1 MRTAN
6 AQTQVPISE
15 ATFLILLSL
24 SAGPR
29 HGYAIMKD
37 VAALSSGRV
46 HLSTSTLYG
55 AIKRLLE
62 DGWIERLNGEPP
74 DASGRPRKEYRLT
87 QAGRR
92 ILKLEAARLESLT
105 RLARLRLEETSQ

>member
-1 MRTAN
+1 MRTTVT
-6 AQTQVPISE
+6 QTKIPISE
-15 ATFLILLSL
+15 ATFFILLSL

-37 VAALSSGRV
+37 VATLSSGRV

-55 AIKRLLE
+55 AIKRLQE
-62 DGWIERLNGEPP
+62 DGWIQRMDDEPP
-74 DASGRPRKEYRLT
+74 DASGRPRKEYSLT

-92 ILKLEAARLESLT
+92 ILEQEAARLESLT
-105 RLARLRLEETSQ
+105 RLARLRLEETSR